1 VLVTNELNLGQI
13 QRVSL
18 GVDGSYYSD
27 PYAYNEDPQTSPEQF
42 LYMDKEDGGE
52 KERRKMMTKREKM
65 RKKK

>member
-1 VLVTNELNLGQI
+1 MLVTNELNLGRI
-13 QRVSL
+13 RRVGL

-27 PYAYNEDPQTSPEQF
+27 PYAYNEDPKPSPNNF